1 MVLSLHNADLCVC
14 ARKSPKENLDSSST
28 WAPRA
33 AWPWVGYGTSH
44 LLPRTT
50 VRLSSQKWRNFENF
64 NSQVQIIRIQ
74 SQLDYYLKNLGQ
86 IT

>member
-1 MVLSLHNADLCVC
+1 MALSLHSAHLCVC
-14 ARKSPKENLDSSST
+14 ARKSSKENLDSSSSP
-28 WAPRA
+28 APSA
-33 AWPWVGYGTSH
+33 AWPWVGCGTSH

-50 VRLSSQKWRNFENF
+50 VRLSSQKWRNFENS